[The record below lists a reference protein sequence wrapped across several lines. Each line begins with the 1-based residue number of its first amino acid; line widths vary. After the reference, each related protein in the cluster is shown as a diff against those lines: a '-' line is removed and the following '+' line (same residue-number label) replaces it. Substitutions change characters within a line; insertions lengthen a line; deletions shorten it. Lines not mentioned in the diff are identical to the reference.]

1 MTDNK
6 NDIFYVLI
14 NDEEQYSLWSAG
26 IDIPKGW
33 REIISGNKD
42 ECLQYINEIWKD
54 MRPKSI
60 RD

>member
-1 MTDNK
+1 MTDKEK
-6 NDIFYVLI
+6 NIFYVLV
-14 NDEEQYSLWSAG
+14 NDEEQYSLWSAD

-33 REIISGNKD
+33 KKEFYGNKD
-42 ECLQYINEIWKD
+42 ECLQYINEVWKD